1 MSTKSIQSV
10 ILRAVS
16 NSGIRGQKK
25 NGRYAIQS
33 AHGFRKR
40 FNTVLKSN
48 NSVNDNAI
56 EKMMGHKNGIQ
67 GEYFQATPEQL
78 FEEFRKGIMDL
89 TIDQTEK
96 QKLKIFT
103 LEQEKDIQLKD
114 MQAQID
120 TVMKLLD
127 RKENINSS

>member
-1 MSTKSIQSV
+1 
-10 ILRAVS
+10 
-16 NSGIRGQKK
+16 
-25 NGRYAIQS
+25 
-33 AHGFRKR
+33 
-40 FNTVLKSN
+40 
-48 NSVNDNAI
+48 
-56 EKMMGHKNGIQ
+56 
-67 GEYFQATPEQL
+67 
-78 FEEFRKGIMDL
+78 MDL